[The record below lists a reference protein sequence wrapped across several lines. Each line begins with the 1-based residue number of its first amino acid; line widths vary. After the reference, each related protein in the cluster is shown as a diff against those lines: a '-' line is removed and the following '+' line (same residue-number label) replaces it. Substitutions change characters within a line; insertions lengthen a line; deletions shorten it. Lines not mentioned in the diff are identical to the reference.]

1 MRREIF
7 WHATFAPLAGLLLG
21 AASALA
27 VPVVP
32 LHLPWTAA
40 YVLLGALAALVVI
53 PLEPHGSLN
62 LAPVVFLVVALIS
75 GPWEGVIV
83 AATAPILAAIVSYV
97 ASAPRQ
103 SSIEAISNGG
113 EGAFSLS
120 VAVLVTALFPQWAR
134 ERMSVLILPAMCLAT
149 MFVLQA
155 CARQRL

>member
-97 ASAPRQ
+97 VSAPRQ
-103 SSIEAISNGG
+103 SSIEAISAGG
-113 EGAFSLS
+113 GGHWRLNPPHFWRGWGVWGPLPE
-120 VAVLVTALFPQWAR
+120 AVRDPSRF
-134 ERMSVLILPAMCLAT
+134 ERWRRCLLP
-149 MFVLQA
+149 VGS
-155 CARQRL
+155 RSGH